1 VVRLDKEPVELVDCL
16 VGWNDNRETERSL
29 VAGDGDANPAL
40 LDEALRQR
48 DRVRV
53 GRERFPIGFPN
64 RGGAS
69 LWRL

>member
-1 VVRLDKEPVELVDCL
+1 VVRLDKEPVELVNCV
-16 VGWNDNRETERSL
+16 VGGNDNREAKNLL
-29 VAGDGDANPAL
+29 VAGDSDSDPAV

-53 GRERFPIGFPN
+53 GCELLAIGLPN

-69 LWRL
+69 L